1 MSPGFGSRGKWNI
14 CKAKRFQCGNGN
26 YSRSLCDDH
35 GMDFE
40 PADSGRSYHKS
51 GGKYYHIRSTAEHIF
66 RIPEPT
72 VGLWNDGPVS
82 IAGQIEKIITD
93 GRGTIWQ
100 TFLSG

>member
-1 MSPGFGSRGKWNI
+1 MNI
-14 CKAKRFQCGNGN
+14 CKAKRFQCVNGN
-26 YSRSLCDDH
+26 HSRSLCDDH

-40 PADSGRSYHKS
+40 PADSDKSYHKL

-100 TFLSG
+100 TFLSS